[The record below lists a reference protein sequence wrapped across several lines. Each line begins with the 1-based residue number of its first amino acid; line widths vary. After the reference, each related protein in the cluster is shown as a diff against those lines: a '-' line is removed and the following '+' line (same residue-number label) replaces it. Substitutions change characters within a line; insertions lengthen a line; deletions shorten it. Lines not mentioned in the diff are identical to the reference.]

1 MRSLSPKLS
10 SRIAEIP
17 YSVFATNVN
26 NVSGYIAK
34 YFTFDLRNDVKKGM
48 THGFMSFGGMTS
60 DFVAIGRGKGDFA
73 DTLVFSF
80 RGTQKNIGDFMS
92 DGNIGVSGT
101 ASGHRVHAGFINLF
115 NTIKPQLS

>member
-48 THGFMSFGGMTS
+48 THGFMGFGGMTS

-80 RGTQKNIGDFMS
+80 RGTQKTLVILCPMETLVFQGLLLGIEFTP
-92 DGNIGVSGT
+92 V
-101 ASGHRVHAGFINLF
+101 L
-115 NTIKPQLS
+115 

>member
-34 YFTFDLRNDVKKGM
+34 YFTFDLRNDVIPAQLE
-48 THGFMSFGGMTS
+48 
-60 DFVAIGRGKGDFA
+60 D
-73 DTLVFSF
+73 
-80 RGTQKNIGDFMS
+80 
-92 DGNIGVSGT
+92 
-101 ASGHRVHAGFINLF
+101 AGLKI
-115 NTIKPQLS
+115 